1 MTGLQVPTPL
11 RSRANPDEYG
21 CTVLSTGV
29 SDYADGAEDLVTA
42 LLENAQDRGSLS
54 DELTLAARTWPE
66 RYHLDH
72 GRANVLRTLALP
84 PDAAVLE
91 IGCGTGAITSHLAER
106 CRYVDAVEPVASR
119 ARGARARTRD
129 LGDVE
134 VFVGGIE
141 DVPEV
146 PAYDV
151 VVVIGVL
158 EYVGSGSDDD
168 EVYTSFLRAAH
179 ARLRP
184 GGQLVLAIENQLG
197 VKYLC
202 GAAEDHTGRAWDGV
216 TGYPDGGVAR
226 TFSRKRLLG
235 LVDRAG
241 FGGTTV
247 LGAFPDYKLTRAL
260 LSDELIAASPRLAT
274 QLPAFPSPDWAG
286 DADRVADEE
295 RVWAELVD
303 AGLAAQ
309 HSNSFL
315 VLAAKDG
322 GPSLWPDTVLASF
335 FSTDRAADFC
345 TQSVVE
351 RGDHGLRVRRTPL
364 AAHPGEAHGV
374 RVVSTVDDVV
384 DAPTVLDLAQRHP
397 ERLTELLGR
406 WRDLVVARAEDLG
419 PRLWD
424 LTPQNLLVTPSG
436 LVPIDLEWSV
446 DGCTADDVLAR
457 GILIT
462 ADELARGGRVP
473 GPTVGDIVR
482 DLCGRLGLDE
492 SAVLD
497 VATAEARFQVIR
509 QAGRCDPA
517 YLADRTEELTRA
529 WTVRLAEP
537 SAG

>member
-1 MTGLQVPTPL
+1 MTTPL
-11 RSRANPDEYG
+11 RSRVDQDEYG

-72 GRANVLRTLALP
+72 GRANVLRTLRLP
-84 PDAAVLE
+84 PEAAVLE
-91 IGCGTGAITSHLAER
+91 IGCGTGAVTSYLAER
-106 CRYVDAVEPVASR
+106 CRSVDAVEPVPSR

-141 DVPEV
+141 DVPAAE
-146 PAYDV
+146 AYDV

-158 EYVGSGSDDD
+158 EYVGAGGDDD
-168 EVYTSFLRAAH
+168 EVYAGFLRAAH

-184 GGQLVLAIENQLG
+184 GGTLVLAIENQLG

-202 GAAEDHTGRAWDGV
+202 GAAEDHTGIPWDGV
-216 TGYPDGGVAR
+216 TGYPAGGVAR
-226 TFSRKRLLG
+226 TFSRNRLLG
-235 LVDRAG
+235 LVESAG
-241 FGGTTV
+241 FAGTTV

-260 LSDELIAASPRLAT
+260 LSDELLGTRPRLAA
-274 QLPAFPSPDWAG
+274 QLPSFPSPDWAG
-286 DADRVADEE
+286 TGERVADEH

-303 AGLAAQ
+303 AGLAAH

-322 GPSLWPDTVLASF
+322 EQRLWPEDVLASF

-351 RGDHGLRVRRTPL
+351 REGDTLRVRRAPL
-364 AAHPGEAHGV
+364 AAHPAPAHGV
-374 RVVSTVDDVV
+374 RIVSTVDEVV
-384 DAPTVLDLAQRHP
+384 DAPTLLGLARKHP

-406 WRDLVVARAEDLG
+406 WRDLVVARAGEFG

-424 LTPQNLLVTPSG
+424 LTPQNVLVTTSG
-436 LVPIDLEWSV
+436 LVPIDLEWHV
-446 DGCTADDVLAR
+446 DGCTADDVVGR
-457 GILIT
+457 GVLIT
-462 ADELARGGRVP
+462 ADELARGGHAA
-473 GPTVGDIVR
+473 GPTVADVVR
-482 DLCGRLGLDE
+482 DLCGRLGIE
-492 SAVLD
+492 EAAVLRC
-497 VATAEARFQVIR
+497 VTAEARFQAVR
-509 QAGRCDPA
+509 QAGRSDHEH
-517 YLADRTEELTRA
+517 LAGRTAELERA

-537 SAG
+537 SRG

>member
-1 MTGLQVPTPL
+1 MTTPL
-11 RSRANPDEYG
+11 RSRVDQDEHG

-72 GRANVLRTLALP
+72 GRANVLRTLRLP
-84 PDAAVLE
+84 PEAAVLE
-91 IGCGTGAITSHLAER
+91 IGCGTGAVTGYLAER
-106 CRYVDAVEPVASR
+106 CRSVDAVEPVPSR

-141 DVPEV
+141 DVPAVE
-146 PAYDV
+146 AYDL

-158 EYVGSGSDDD
+158 EYVGAGGNDD
-168 EVYTSFLRAAH
+168 EVYADFLRAAH
-179 ARLRP
+179 TRLRP
-184 GGQLVLAIENQLG
+184 GGTLVLAIENQLG

-202 GAAEDHTGRAWDGV
+202 GAAEDHTGIPWDGV
-216 TGYPDGGVAR
+216 TGYPAGGVAR

-235 LVDRAG
+235 LVRRAG
-241 FGGTTV
+241 FAGTTV

-260 LSDELIAASPRLAT
+260 LSDDLLETQPRLAT
-274 QLPAFPSPDWAG
+274 QLPSFPSPDWAG
-286 DADRVADEE
+286 TGERVADEH

-303 AGLAAQ
+303 AGLAPQ

-315 VLAAKDG
+315 VLAGKDG
-322 GPSLWPDTVLASF
+322 APRLWPPDVLASF

-351 RGDHGLRVRRTPL
+351 RGGDTLRVRRTPL
-364 AAHPGEAHGV
+364 AARPAPAHGV
-374 RVVSTVDDVV
+374 TIVSTVDEVV
-384 DAPTVLDLAQRHP
+384 DAPTVLGLAGERP
-397 ERLTELLGR
+397 ELRTELLGR
-406 WRDLVVARAEDLG
+406 WRDLVVARAGELG
-419 PRLWD
+419 PLLWD
-424 LTPQNLLVTPSG
+424 LTPQNLLVTTSG

-446 DGCTADDVLAR
+446 DGCGADDVVAR

-462 ADELARGGRVP
+462 ADELVRAGHAP
-473 GPTVGDIVR
+473 GQTVGDVVR
-482 DLCGRLGLDE
+482 DLCARLDLDE
-492 SAVLD
+492 AAVLRI
-497 VATAEARFQVIR
+497 VTVEARFQAVR
-509 QAGRCDPA
+509 RAGRCDPE
-517 YLADRTEELTRA
+517 YLAERTDELKQA